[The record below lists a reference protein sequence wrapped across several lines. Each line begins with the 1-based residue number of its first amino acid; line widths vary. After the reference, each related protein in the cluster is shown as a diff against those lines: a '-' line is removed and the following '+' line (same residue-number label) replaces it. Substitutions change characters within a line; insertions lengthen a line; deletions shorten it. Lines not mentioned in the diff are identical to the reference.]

1 MSELE
6 KTIDLLEE
14 MDDEQLQAIQTVAR
28 ILVFRKAKDNAKNTS
43 AYFGCI
49 ARPMDGIEI
58 QRSMRNE
65 WNCGVSCRYKT
76 GAGALNERK
85 NGNETGME
93 RPLFQGA

>member
-14 MDDEQLQAIQTVAR
+14 MDDEQLHAIQTVAK
-28 ILVFRKAKDNAKNTS
+28 ILVFRKPKDQTKNTA

-49 ARPMDGIEI
+49 ARPMDGLGI

-65 WNCGVSCRYKT
+65 WN
-76 GAGALNERK
+76 
-85 NGNETGME
+85 
-93 RPLFQGA
+93 

>member
-14 MDDEQLQAIQTVAR
+14 MDDEQLQAIQTVAK
-28 ILVFRKAKDNAKNTS
+28 ILVFRKSKEKSKNTS

-49 ARPMDGIEI
+49 ARPMDGLEI

-65 WNCGVSCRYKT
+65 WN
-76 GAGALNERK
+76 
-85 NGNETGME
+85 
-93 RPLFQGA
+93 